1 MEGFDQRGN
10 PTPTAE
16 AIRAQLARVLA
27 SRSFANA
34 PSLRRFLEYVVERTI
49 DGRGEELKEYSIG
62 VDVFDRGD
70 SFDPKT
76 DTIVRVQA
84 RRLRSKL
91 REYYESEGRDADIVI
106 AIDKGRYAPDF
117 TPREPA
123 SEPMGAAIGGARRS
137 WFAVAAVVV
146 IVSALSLAWTRW
158 RRLEPV
164 PPFHF
169 QSIAVLPLVDLSPD
183 RKEDFAADA
192 ITEALITDLGKITS
206 LRVISHTSMN
216 RYKGTALSIPQI
228 AKELDV
234 DVVVEGTITR
244 SGDRARVTANLIRV
258 SPEMHLW
265 AQSYERGLRDILA
278 MQNDVAENIA
288 REVQARSA
296 VAAAVAPA
304 APVNPE
310 AYQEFLLGRHLFE
323 RFTRASEAAAIEHL
337 NRAIAMDPDLALAYA
352 TLAEAYIPEVSWGV
366 VPPTETLAKAE
377 AAARKALS
385 LDDTLAEAHVGLG
398 GVHVM
403 RTEFAE
409 AEREF
414 KRAIAIN
421 PSNYIAQDWYGYLFE
436 ARGDFQHELAQMKL
450 AKSLNPV
457 SELPHKSLATTYL
470 FMRDYDRALEEAK
483 TALEINPDFEAA
495 RVVVAE
501 AYRGQG
507 RYRESL
513 AEFEKIGAKSAVGY
527 LNAVSGNPERARA
540 ILAELEQSR
549 RGSWRARFALA
560 IVHIG
565 LGETDA
571 AIAELE
577 AADRAGVP
585 FEHVNVVT
593 YFDPLRHDRRFIELM
608 RRHGFGS

>member
-1 MEGFDQRGN
+1 
-10 PTPTAE
+10 
-16 AIRAQLARVLA
+16 
-27 SRSFANA
+27 
-34 PSLRRFLEYVVERTI
+34 
-49 DGRGEELKEYSIG
+49 
-62 VDVFDRGD
+62 
-70 SFDPKT
+70 
-76 DTIVRVQA
+76 
-84 RRLRSKL
+84 
-91 REYYESEGRDADIVI
+91 
-106 AIDKGRYAPDF
+106 
-117 TPREPA
+117 
-123 SEPMGAAIGGARRS
+123 
-137 WFAVAAVVV
+137 
-146 IVSALSLAWTRW
+146 
-158 RRLEPV
+158 
-164 PPFHF
+164 
-169 QSIAVLPLVDLSPD
+169 
-183 RKEDFAADA
+183 
-192 ITEALITDLGKITS
+192 
-206 LRVISHTSMN
+206 
-216 RYKGTALSIPQI
+216 
-228 AKELDV
+228 
-234 DVVVEGTITR
+234 
-244 SGDRARVTANLIRV
+244 
-258 SPEMHLW
+258 
-265 AQSYERGLRDILA
+265 

-296 VAAAVAPA
+296 AAPAVAA

-323 RFTRASEAAAIEHL
+323 RFTRAGEAAAVEHL

-352 TLAEAYIPEVSWGV
+352 TLAEAYIPEVGWGV
-366 VPPTETLAKAE
+366 VPPRETLAKAE

-385 LDDTLAEAHVGLG
+385 LDDTLAEAHVGLA

-414 KRAIAIN
+414 QLAIAIN

-436 ARGDFQHELAQMKL
+436 ARGDYQRELAQMKL
-450 AKSLNPV
+450 AMSLNPV
-457 SELPHKSLATTYL
+457 SELPHKSLAGAYY
-470 FMRDYDRALEEAK
+470 FMRDYDRAIEEAK
-483 TALEINPDFEAA
+483 TALEINPGFEVA
-495 RVVVAE
+495 RVIMAE

-513 AEFEKIGAKSAVGY
+513 AEFEKLGAKPAIGY
-527 LNAVSGNPERARA
+527 LNAVSGHPERARA

-549 RGSWRARFALA
+549 SDSWRARFALA
-560 IVHIG
+560 IIHIG